1 MNVKIAVLLPIF
13 ALTFFFIQSDAANDN
28 YKGSTL
34 LYKGWI
40 KGKVTHAKKNMEVPQ
55 LEIERDVKVCGSTP
69 RVIDAINIGPTGALR
84 NAVVYIKEISK
95 GKPFVMPAKP
105 PELRQENCGFDPHVQ
120 IVHPKSTI
128 RITNSDNVLHTVH
141 AFQFPLGTKFVI
153 YPHSVT
159 YPAQT
164 LFNIAMI
171 GSRKETFQQL
181 GGPGIIKF
189 ICEAGHYW
197 MTAYCVVMPHPYFVI
212 VNSDGTFL
220 LEDVPPGKYTL
231 VSWHEYF
238 GVIEKEIQVKEN
250 QPVAVDFEYAEEL

>member
-13 ALTFFFIQSDAANDN
+13 VLAFLFLYSDAENEK
-28 YKGSTL
+28 YTGSTL
-34 LYKGWI
+34 LYKGWV
-40 KGKVTHAKKNMEVPQ
+40 KGKVTHAKKDMEVPQ
-55 LEIERDVKVCGSTP
+55 LEIERDMKVCGTTP
-69 RVIDAINIGPTGALR
+69 RNIDAIDIGPDGALR
-84 NAVVYIKEISK
+84 NAVVYIKEITK
-95 GKPFVMPAKP
+95 GKQYLMPAKP
-105 PELRQENCGFDPHVQ
+105 PELRQENCEFEPHVQ
-120 IVHPKSTI
+120 VVHPMTTL
-128 RITNSDNVLHTVH
+128 RITNTDNILHTVH

-159 YPAQT
+159 YPAHT

-189 ICEAGHYW
+189 VCEAGHYW
-197 MTAYCVVMPHPYFVI
+197 MTSYCVVAPHPYFAQ
-212 VNSDGTFL
+212 VNSDGTYV

-250 QPVAVDFEYAEEL
+250 QPVNADFQYTEEL